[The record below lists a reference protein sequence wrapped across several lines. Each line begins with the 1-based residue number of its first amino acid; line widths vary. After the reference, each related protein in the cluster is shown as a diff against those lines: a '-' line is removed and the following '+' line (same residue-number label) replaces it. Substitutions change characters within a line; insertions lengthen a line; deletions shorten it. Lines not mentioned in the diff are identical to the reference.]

1 MDKLVERVAQFRR
14 DVEVMRIVVDVLASI
29 GDSCEAPIA
38 IQARDNLARLA
49 RFPGVMLD
57 AIAEPSEGQI
67 TAAQQADTG
76 QGRNRGAIVGR
87 YRAMIAALR
96 QEIEE

>member
-1 MDKLVERVAQFRR
+1 
-14 DVEVMRIVVDVLASI
+14 
-29 GDSCEAPIA
+29 
-38 IQARDNLARLA
+38 
-49 RFPGVMLD
+49 MLD